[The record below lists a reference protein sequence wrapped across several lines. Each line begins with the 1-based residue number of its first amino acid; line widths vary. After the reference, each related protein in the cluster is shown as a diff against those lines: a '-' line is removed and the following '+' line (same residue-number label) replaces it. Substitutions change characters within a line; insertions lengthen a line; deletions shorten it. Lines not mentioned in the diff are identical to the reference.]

1 MPVLGFADR
10 ARFMNPMLP
19 NLSGQ
24 NMSSSDPPETKIM
37 LQDPPAEVVEKIRKA
52 YLMPETHDQNG
63 VFAIVRDILLPMR
76 ALQAEGI
83 LEVQGISGVASSKG
97 LVLPRSNGQSPKE
110 YQSVDEIK
118 NDLETKEL
126 SVESFVTGVADAV
139 NHLLDPIRQAFDG
152 NVEWQVADKSGY
164 PVLA

>member
-1 MPVLGFADR
+1 
-10 ARFMNPMLP
+10 MNPMLP

-37 LQDPPAEVVEKIRKA
+37 LQDPPAEVVEKIRRA
-52 YLMPETHDQNG
+52 YLTSKTHAQNG

-76 ALQAEGI
+76 VLQTEGI
-83 LEVQGISGVASSKG
+83 LKVQGISGTSSSTG
-97 LVLPRSNGQSPKE
+97 LVLPSSNGLSPKE
-110 YQSVDEIK
+110 YHSVDEIR

-139 NHLLDPIRQAFDG
+139 NHLLEPIRQAFDG
-152 NVEWQVADKSGY
+152 NVEWQVADNSGY